1 MNLCFGTFGDI
12 HKLQVVL
19 DEVQNLDFSSEAPT
33 VNILQEG
40 RKFGWSG
47 IFATQQIDSIKGDGV
62 KAIYNAT
69 EAIHFLPP
77 EVQVK
82 TIAKAYTTDE
92 NKRAEFEVM
101 LKSLKKGEAI
111 DVGPNLNVD
120 GSLSETNFN
129 PIMIT
134 QLQDRIDD

>member
-1 MNLCFGTFGDI
+1 M
-12 HKLQVVL
+12 
-19 DEVQNLDFSSEAPT
+19 QNLDFSSEAPT
-33 VNILQEG
+33 VKILQEG